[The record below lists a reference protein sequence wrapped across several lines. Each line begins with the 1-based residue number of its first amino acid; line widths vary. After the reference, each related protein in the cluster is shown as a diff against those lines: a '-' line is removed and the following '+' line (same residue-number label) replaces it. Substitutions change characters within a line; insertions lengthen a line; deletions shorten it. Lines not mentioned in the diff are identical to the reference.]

1 MVKPST
7 TSFGGHPC
15 SFSSTVLPQLGLQ
28 DLEHLSHMK
37 HEFLHGDSSQF
48 LFSLVISFTF
58 HFRLVHNVS
67 FYVLKSLLD
76 VKYEVARACFL
87 DLTMYELMKVQTLCR
102 YSFIRHNPF
111 RILLRLAQL
120 FGTTTM
126 QLRLRN
132 LLCCGE

>member
-15 SFSSTVLPQLGLQ
+15 SFSSIVPPQLELHN
-28 DLEHLSHMK
+28 LEHLSHMK

-48 LFSLVISFTF
+48 LFSLVILFTF

-67 FYVLKSLLD
+67 YYVLKSLLD

-87 DLTMYELMKVQTLCR
+87 DLTMFELMKVQTLHH
-102 YSFIRHNPF
+102 YSFI
-111 RILLRLAQL
+111 
-120 FGTTTM
+120 
-126 QLRLRN
+126 
-132 LLCCGE
+132 